1 MTTPQWITD
10 AAREMARNHEGL
22 QDKYGVPTV
31 DGLAA
36 IIASHYTA
44 AQGWRPIEQ
53 PKEDER
59 AKQD

>member
-10 AAREMARNHEGL
+10 AAREIEDTFLAH
-22 QDKYGVPTV
+22 DAIS
-31 DGLAA
+31 DIAA

-44 AQGWRPIEQ
+44 AHGWRPIEQ